1 MTIHG
6 FFSISIRDG
15 NAVIRA
21 RVRNHLVALKERF
34 RCYASLI
41 PGIQTNGTRDYRYRL
56 VVPKALWVK
65 MATALAEEQTW
76 NNFKSEAQA
85 TRPKDKQYIEKLH
98 DVWHTMSGL
107 QDVPPYGGLLS
118 RDTFPA
124 NQHDEPEPAWLR
136 TMFPDDY
143 KPSPQG
149 SSCWRCH
156 GTQEI
161 KGPRHTKLAC
171 PQCRPGVRKSR
182 RKRHSSTVQVSGRD

>member
-1 MTIHG
+1 MWLMTIHG

-21 RVRNHLVALKERF
+21 RTREHLLALKARF
-34 RCYASLI
+34 GFKQSV
-41 PGIQTNGTRDYRYRL
+41 QTNGTRDYRYR
-56 VVPKALWVK
+56 VTMPKAQWVIL
-65 MATALAEEQTW
+65 ATALAQEQTW

-85 TRPKDKQYIEKLH
+85 TRPRDKQYIEKLH

-124 NQHDEPEPAWLR
+124 HQHDEPEPAWLR
-136 TMFPDDY
+136 DMFPEDREATSHTY
-143 KPSPQG
+143 G
-149 SSCWRCH
+149 GSCWRCH

-171 PQCRPGVRKSR
+171 PQCRPGVRSKLSKK
-182 RKRHSSTVQVSGRD
+182 KRNALYQTI